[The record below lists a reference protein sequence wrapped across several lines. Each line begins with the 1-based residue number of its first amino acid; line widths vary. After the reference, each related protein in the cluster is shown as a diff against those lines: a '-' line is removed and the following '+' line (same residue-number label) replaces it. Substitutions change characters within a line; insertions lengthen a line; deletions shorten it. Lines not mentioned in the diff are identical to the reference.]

1 MEKLNVSVKSL
12 IPMSIGNNPNR
23 VLFVHFF
30 DLAKMSLN
38 SLKGKKKKK
47 EVFLTFQKEGL
58 KN

>member
-38 SLKGKKKKK
+38 SLKGKRKK
-47 EVFLTFQKEGL
+47 EVLLTFQKKGL
-58 KN
+58 NN